1 MQYDEKLK
9 ITVLSD
15 YNNFKNNMYSVFSLL
30 PIKGSIVSNIE
41 SVFEL
46 NKILE
51 EEKTDLIILNKS
63 IYTQEEIMY
72 LIEQNFKNVSVIVI
86 IDSYFKYKS
95 LFMNFDK
102 GLITIRRPLSIN
114 KFLEVLKISLF
125 ATYKKKKIKKDFI
138 KIRTMEMAKVFL
150 AMYENM
156 FEEDSHKYLE
166 KTAMNNR
173 TTLYDE
179 SLKIVIKYLFE
190 REDIVY
196 EYKN

>member
-63 IYTQEEIMY
+63 IYTQEEVMY
-72 LIEQNFKNVSVIVI
+72 LIQQNFKNVSVIVI

-125 ATYKKKKIKKDFI
+125 ATNKKKKIKKDFV

>member
-63 IYTQEEIMY
+63 IYTQEEVMY

-114 KFLEVLKISLF
+114 KFLEILKIVLF
-125 ATYKKKKIKKDFI
+125 AINKKKKIKKDFI
-138 KIRTMEMAKVFL
+138 KIRTMEMAKSFL
-150 AMYENM
+150 AIYENM
-156 FEEDSHKYLE
+156 FEEDSHKFLE
-166 KTAMNNR
+166 KEAMNNR

-179 SLKIVIKYLFE
+179 SLNVVTKYLFLK
-190 REDIVY
+190 EDIVY
-196 EYKN
+196 ECKN

>member
-63 IYTQEEIMY
+63 IYTQEEVMY

-125 ATYKKKKIKKDFI
+125 ATNKKKKINKDFI
-138 KIRTMEMAKVFL
+138 KIRTIEMAKVFL

>member
-15 YNNFKNNMYSVFSLL
+15 YNNFKNNIYSVFSLL

-63 IYTQEEIMY
+63 IYTQEEVMY

-125 ATYKKKKIKKDFI
+125 ATNKKKKIKKDFI

>member
-1 MQYDEKLK
+1 MQYNEKLK
-9 ITVLSD
+9 ITVISD

-41 SVFEL
+41 SVFDIK
-46 NKILE
+46 NILE
-51 EEKTDLIILNKS
+51 DEKTDLIILNKS
-63 IYTQEEIMY
+63 IYTQEEVMY
-72 LIEQNFKNVSVIVI
+72 LIEQDFKNISVVVL

-114 KFLEVLKISLF
+114 KFLEILKIALF
-125 ATYKKKKIKKDFI
+125 AINKKKKIKRDFI
-138 KIRTMEMAKVFL
+138 KIRTLEMAKSFL
-150 AMYENM
+150 AIYENM
-156 FEEDSHKYLE
+156 FEEDSHKFLE
-166 KTAMNNR
+166 KEAMNNR

-179 SLKIVIKYLFE
+179 SLNVVTKYLFLK
-190 REDIVY
+190 EDIVY

>member
-63 IYTQEEIMY
+63 IYTQEEVMY

-125 ATYKKKKIKKDFI
+125 ATNKKKKIKKDFI

>member
-63 IYTQEEIMY
+63 IYTQEEVMY

-125 ATYKKKKIKKDFI
+125 ATNKKKKIKKDFI

-173 TTLYDE
+173 TTVYDE

>member
-63 IYTQEEIMY
+63 IYTQEEVMY
-72 LIEQNFKNVSVIVI
+72 LIQQNFKNVSVIVI

-173 TTLYDE
+173 TTVYDE

>member
-72 LIEQNFKNVSVIVI
+72 LVEQNFKNVSVIVI

-125 ATYKKKKIKKDFI
+125 ATNKKKKIKKDFI

>member
-86 IDSYFKYKS
+86 IESYFKYKS

-125 ATYKKKKIKKDFI
+125 ATNKKKKIKKDFI

>member
-9 ITVLSD
+9 ITVISD
-15 YNNFKNNMYSVFSLL
+15 YNNFKNNMYSVCSLL

-63 IYTQEEIMY
+63 IYTQEEVMY

-125 ATYKKKKIKKDFI
+125 ATYKKKKIKKDYI

>member
-63 IYTQEEIMY
+63 IYTQEEVMY

-125 ATYKKKKIKKDFI
+125 ASYKKKKVKKDFI
-138 KIRTMEMAKVFL
+138 KIRTTEMAKVFL